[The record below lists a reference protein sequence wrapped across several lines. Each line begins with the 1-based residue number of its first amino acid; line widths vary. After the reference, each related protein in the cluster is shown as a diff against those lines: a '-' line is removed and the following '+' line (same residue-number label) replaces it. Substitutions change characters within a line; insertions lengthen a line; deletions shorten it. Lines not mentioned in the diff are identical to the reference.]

1 MSKIPTRA
9 ELMAAI
15 ADPDMS
21 NPLAA
26 EIALAITAYA
36 DELNRQMERGGAM
49 PNPLVLPAPATEI
62 EAFALELFANEFT
75 AASGTRVKIKG
86 DS

>member
-1 MSKIPTRA
+1 MSKVPTRA

-15 ADPDMS
+15 TDPDIS

-36 DELNRQMERGGAM
+36 DELNRQVERAGAM
-49 PNPLVLPAPATEI
+49 PDPLVLPAPSTEI
-62 EAFALELFANEFT
+62 EAFALELFSREI
-75 AASGTRVKIKG
+75 AAAGARVKIKG